1 MQCNAHPQDKGGFLV
16 RHFQGSCL
24 SRLVVDHNQCNY
36 MYIITMVIINSDM
49 DVVVIISSIKHLQC
63 GCLTSLIE
71 MQKTPVFG
79 FDVFGGEKN
88 SSIKPPR

>member
-1 MQCNAHPQDKGGFLV
+1 MQCNAHPQDEGGFLV

-36 MYIITMVIINSDM
+36 MNITKIIINCDM
-49 DVVVIISSIKHLQC
+49 DVVGIITSIKHLQC